1 MDRKEAYAKRV
12 QAQLDEWDADIQK
25 LKAKAD
31 KASAEAEIEYQK
43 QIDNLMHQREK
54 AKNRLSELKSA
65 GSDAWEDLKEGVESA
80 TRALGEAISSSASRL
95 K

>member
-31 KASAEAEIEYQK
+31 KASADAEIEYQK
-43 QIDNLMHQREK
+43 QIDKLKRQREK
-54 AKNRLSELKSA
+54 AGHRLSELKAA
-65 GSDAWEDLKEGVESA
+65 GSDAWEDLKDGVESA
-80 TRALGEAISSSASRL
+80 TRALSEAIDSSASRFR
-95 K
+95 